1 MATKVHVKKKIPN
14 YKTNICMT
22 SFRYTL
28 VYNTQKKNRKYSIKY
43 SNRAYTDKLPCLCEQ
58 LGVYYVKHKP

>member
-1 MATKVHVKKKIPN
+1 MATKVHGKKKIPN

-22 SFRYTL
+22 SFWYT
-28 VYNTQKKNRKYSIKY
+28 YTQKKNRKYSIKY
-43 SNRAYTDKLPCLCEQ
+43 SNRAYTVKLPCLCEQ